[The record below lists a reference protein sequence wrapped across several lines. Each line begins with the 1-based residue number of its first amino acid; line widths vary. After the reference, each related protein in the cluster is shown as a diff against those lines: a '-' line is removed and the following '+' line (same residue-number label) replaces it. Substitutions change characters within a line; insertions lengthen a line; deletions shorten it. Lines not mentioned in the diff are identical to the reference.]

1 MLPACAP
8 RSVGLV
14 WDATRVSSL
23 REECARRAHLRLALG
38 ERLDHG
44 AALQH
49 LLHVLNALRHLLQPA
64 LHVLH
69 REDQVHNLRVNTQ
82 QRAPIKLSRK
92 KQKNIPFSKDPDE

>member
-1 MLPACAP
+1 M
-8 RSVGLV
+8 
-14 WDATRVSSL
+14 
-23 REECARRAHLRLALG
+23 ECTRRAHLRLALG
-38 ERLDHG
+38 ERLHHR

-82 QRAPIKLSRK
+82 QRAPIKLSPK
-92 KQKNIPFSKDPDE
+92 KQKKQFKNSFLEGLR